1 MAETIE
7 LSNVSPKKNIFSHV
21 FNFDEDTKNNLF
33 NLAQYSILAIVPV
46 ILLNKAIKHFFP
58 EEDDKKTNLE
68 VSIEIVTQLLALFFG
83 VFFIHRLITYVP
95 TYSKVDYP
103 NINLFSVV
111 LVFMVIIFSI
121 QTKIGKKVNILV
133 DRFSNYYSGKKPED
147 QEEQPEEI
155 PEQIAAPLP
164 RARPPTQHQPSRSD
178 SLGVGL
184 GREPQRPSVQES
196 QPNFNQMFNNNIEPF
211 VGGAGSIGCAPF

>member
-33 NLAQYSILAIVPV
+33 NLAQYSILAIIPV
-46 ILLNKAIKHFFP
+46 IFLNKAIKHFFP

-83 VFFIHRLITYVP
+83 AFFIHRLITYVP

-103 NINLFSVV
+103 NINLFSVI
-111 LVFMVIIFSI
+111 LIFMVIIFSI
-121 QTKIGKKVNILV
+121 QTKIGKKVNVLV
-133 DRFSNYYSGKKPED
+133 DRFSNYYSGKKPTE

-164 RARPPTQHQPSRSD
+164 RPVPQHQPSRSD
-178 SLGVGL
+178 SLGGGL
-184 GREPQRPSVQES
+184 GREPQRPSVQDS

-211 VGGAGSIGCAPF
+211 VGGTGSIGGAPF

>member
-33 NLAQYSILAIVPV
+33 NLAQYSILAIIPV
-46 ILLNKAIKHFFP
+46 IFLNKAIKQFFP

-111 LVFMVIIFSI
+111 LIFMVIIFSI
-121 QTKIGKKVNILV
+121 QTKIGKKVNVLV
-133 DRFSNYYSGKKPED
+133 DRFSNYYSGKKPTE

-164 RARPPTQHQPSRSD
+164 RPVPQHQPSRSD
-178 SLGVGL
+178 SLGGGL
-184 GREPQRPSVQES
+184 GKEPQRPSVQDS

-211 VGGAGSIGCAPF
+211 VGGAGSIGGAPF